1 MHRIRKCEWG
11 QVKENVDEL
20 CKRNENEAG
29 NELKMYCVYGS
40 TREGGGGGRIRIV
53 RLIYLLFLLIEVP
66 SITVCKQCRIT

>member
-29 NELKMYCVYGS
+29 NELKMYCVCGR
-40 TREGGGGGRIRIV
+40 TIERREGRRMRIV